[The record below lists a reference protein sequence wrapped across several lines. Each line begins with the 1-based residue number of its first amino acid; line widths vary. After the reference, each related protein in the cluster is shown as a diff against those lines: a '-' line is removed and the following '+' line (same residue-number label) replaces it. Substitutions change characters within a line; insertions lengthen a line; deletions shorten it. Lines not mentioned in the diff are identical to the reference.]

1 MGVKVIGCSL
11 DDVVAQAKF
20 AEDEQLGFE
29 LLSDPDGSAAKK
41 YDVLSGR
48 FAKRVTFVID
58 EAGVVRH
65 IEKKV
70 LAVSH
75 GTDVVEIVKSLR
87 E

>member
-1 MGVKVIGCSL
+1 VKVIGCSL

-20 AEDEQLGFE
+20 GEDERLE
-29 LLSDPDGSAAKK
+29 YDLLSDPDGSAARK
-41 YDVLSGR
+41 YDVLAGR

-58 EAGVVRH
+58 EEGIVRH

-75 GTDVVEIVKSLR
+75 GTDVVEIVKRLR

>member
-1 MGVKVIGCSL
+1 MKVIGCSL
-11 DDVVAQAKF
+11 DDVVAQAQF
-20 AEDEQLGFE
+20 AEDERLE
-29 LLSDPDGSAAKK
+29 YDLLSDPDGGAAKK
-41 YDVLSGR
+41 YDVLGGR

-58 EAGVVRH
+58 EEGIVRH

-75 GTDVVEIVKSLR
+75 GTDVVEIVKGLR